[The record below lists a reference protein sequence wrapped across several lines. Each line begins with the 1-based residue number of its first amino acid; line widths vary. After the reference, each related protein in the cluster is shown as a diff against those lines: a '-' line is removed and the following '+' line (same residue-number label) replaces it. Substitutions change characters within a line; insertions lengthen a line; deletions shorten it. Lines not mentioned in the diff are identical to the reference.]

1 MVNVEELLGDTADR
15 LAAKRADNADR
26 PKRRPRGPVIP
37 PNPPKDPSTGASFYP
52 DNVYVMGPDAVAI
65 GDSNASLD
73 LSSFPDR
80 LQRVL
85 TEFAGTERNVNIEY
99 NEPPETA
106 ALVPYVEGDSKV
118 KESVNALASITETKL
133 DALTDTVDMQSR
145 RQIDTIDKGNNLIGN
160 LRDIYADQFSYQKDR
175 DFDQDQKELS
185 KDKEPELGEQSE
197 DIKAPTMPFGGMMG
211 GLGGMFGLGGLGG
224 FGGFGGTSGGG
235 KLGRIMGV
243 LGKGMQIIS
252 AVVTGLILAYD
263 VLQAFFG
270 VDLIKMVKDGFTYL
284 KDNWNNLAD
293 KAFEK
298 LNAAFND
305 LPGMLGDVVRSV
317 GTAIR
322 EAFTNILDMI
332 PGFRTLRETVGDAVG
347 QDSIDAASAVYD
359 TGSGTVATALGVAG
373 AGYAT
378 KKFIQGR
385 QSTPTFVEEST
396 TQRPVNAQPN
406 QGARGG
412 LFSNLRNSAKNL
424 ITEGAK
430 GKGKYALLAT
440 GGLLALDMFRS
451 DDDEIDASEVS
462 IPEPQLEQLNA
473 SYEQPDSSMGSAL
486 ALAGAGGL
494 GYMGVNKL
502 RSVREARANPMP
514 PVSAPD
520 VPERAVR
527 VPKAGLLR
535 TLGRVPILEPLFA
548 GADVYSTYNDAT
560 LSDDE
565 KTVEY
570 AGAGGRLGGALA
582 GGSAGAALG
591 TMILPFAGT
600 AVGGFLGAMAGGW
613 LGEEAVEGIVSSIMG
628 EDEPESK
635 AYTESDMTFQDR
647 EFAELEESIN
657 NSARQAGLMD
667 ASGNIIDGS
676 ARLRNGEIISQTFD
690 SNPIVE
696 SARESANEL
705 RRSSNY
711 VESHLANRSRQNKK
725 ERALL
730 EKEREEAKER
740 TYVANYALIEAEIES
755 IKSTSPGLSYARAQ
769 EIVRTK
775 HGLSPEPSSREYN
788 LSTNQP
794 VFDYRN
800 LDSQAEI
807 VDAVSQ
813 SYSSFINS
821 PIEQNI
827 SPMIDSTMPSNVP
840 ERFSPFEKQDPP
852 EVIVNIPEPKPE
864 KKNSVVSQKAAKPK
878 DMPKQASV
886 FNNRPSLNNVPVIV
900 DDPTFTLINLGYI

>member
-15 LAAKRADNADR
+15 LAAKRADLADESR

-80 LQRVL
+80 LQQVL
-85 TEFAGTERNVNIEY
+85 VEFAGTERNVNIEY

-106 ALVPYVEGDSKV
+106 ELVPYVEGDSKV

-243 LGKGMQIIS
+243 LGKGMTIIS

-298 LNAAFND
+298 LNDAFND

-332 PGFRTLRETVGDAVG
+332 PGFRTLRETVGDVVG
-347 QDSIDAASAVYD
+347 QDNVDAASAVYD
-359 TGSGTVATALGVAG
+359 TSSGTVATALGVAG

-385 QSTPTFVEEST
+385 QATPTFVDEST

-424 ITEGAK
+424 VTEGAK

-440 GGLLALDMFRS
+440 GGLLTLDMFRS
-451 DDDEIDASEVS
+451 DDEIDASEVS

-548 GADVYSTYNDAT
+548 GADAYNTYNDDT

-628 EDEPESK
+628 SDAPEPGERKTAQEMREQVQPATSEQQES
-635 AYTESDMTFQDR
+635 
-647 EFAELEESIN
+647 ESIVQ
-657 NSARQAGLMD
+657 RAG
-667 ASGNIIDGS
+667 
-676 ARLRNGEIISQTFD
+676 
-690 SNPIVE
+690 
-696 SARESANEL
+696 
-705 RRSSNY
+705 NY
-711 VESHLANRSRQNKK
+711 AETHLVNRAKQNKK
-725 ERALL
+725 ERELR
-730 EKEREEAKER
+730 EKEREESKNR
-740 TYVANYALIEAEIES
+740 TYVSNYALIEAEIES
-755 IKSTSPGLSYARAQ
+755 VRNSSPGMSYAKAQ

-775 HGLSPEPSSREYN
+775 HGLSPEPNSREYN

-821 PIEQNI
+821 PIEQSI

-852 EVIVNIPEPKPE
+852 EVIVNIPESKPE

-878 DMPKQASV
+878 DTPKQASV